1 MDRPKGMVQLP
12 MQLTAMHF
20 IEDCNVV
27 QAHKI
32 DGARF
37 KGAHGRLDASGP
49 VKERARYTLQT
60 PTPWSSRINSLTQF
74 VNFERA

>member
-27 QAHKI
+27 AHQI
-32 DGARF
+32 DDARF
-37 KGAHGRLDASGP
+37 KGSSDGRLDASEP

-60 PTPWSSRINSLTQF
+60 PTPWSSRIDSSLEQF
-74 VNFERA
+74 DSESV